1 MSFPYVELKRLT
13 NHQRRRLRDEVLP
26 KTFDRNGLNRFLSE
40 EIGEITLEQISTDS
54 NLITQFDEVLGW
66 FSDNDRAGEFCDAVQ
81 RKFPQQQSLL
91 EQILSDTRTSF
102 RRSPLDDYL
111 HLFDRADQETLF
123 FDALSGFPEHSPV
136 PPVVVVISG
145 LPEDEADLML
155 VRIMQRAIPAL
166 YGEPYQKTVPHMLN
180 WVTT

>member
-91 EQILSDTRTSF
+91 EQIRRRCFSTRSAVF
-102 RRSPLDDYL
+102 RSIVRCRPSSS
-111 HLFDRADQETLF
+111 LFPDCPRTKL
-123 FDALSGFPEHSPV
+123 
-136 PPVVVVISG
+136 I
-145 LPEDEADLML
+145 
-155 VRIMQRAIPAL
+155 
-166 YGEPYQKTVPHMLN
+166 
-180 WVTT
+180 